1 VVEGAALEKR
11 CTVFPYREFESPS
24 LRQENASHVYYM
36 AGFLLEERAVRTAEF
51 GEAKRRSE

>member
-1 VVEGAALEKR
+1 
-11 CTVFPYREFESPS
+11 
-24 LRQENASHVYYM
+24 VYYM